1 MRNLKLVGGLSMSVN
16 FTDMFSVRELSALS
30 SIIQVGDSAYRDFL
44 ETQQFGHRYLSDIR
58 GRIRTKFV
66 QMQCEIESHDP
77 KFPFEFFQ
85 REFQYNQIIPELRN
99 KNVILHIARSTSPDC
114 LPRASKYKVSLSNN
128 NNALQ
133 RQMIIEPDSI
143 PPYGDEPFYALLVF
157 GGSSETFSAIQFPEP
172 GYHGIVETLPL
183 PQISLFNESETT
195 EVFERKKAALKKE
208 FLVHD
213 VEAAIS

>member
-1 MRNLKLVGGLSMSVN
+1 MPTN
-16 FTDMFSVRELSALS
+16 FKDIFTARELFALS
-30 SIIQVGDSAYRDFL
+30 SIVQVGDSAYRDL
-44 ETQQFGHRYLSDIR
+44 METQRPMFGHPYLADTR

-99 KNVILHIARSTSPDC
+99 KNVILHIARSSSPEN
-114 LPRASKYKVSLSNN
+114 LPYASKYKISLSNN

-133 RQMIIEPDSI
+133 RQMVIDPDNT

-157 GGSSETFSAIQFPEP
+157 GGGTKTFSAIQFPEP
-172 GYHGIVETLPL
+172 GYQGIVETLPL
-183 PQISLFNESETT
+183 PQVSLIDEAETT
-195 EVFERKKAALKKE
+195 EVFERKKAVLKKE
-208 FLVHD
+208 FLAHG
-213 VEAAIS
+213 VEEVIS